1 MVNEKIK
8 STENAVKSDVKAGVD
23 AKIELEREYIIPLR
37 RGFLKVACYKKAKR
51 AVHDIKEF
59 LAKHMKVQDRDLNL
73 VKIDSYLNNEIWFR
87 GIKNPMHK
95 IKVKAI
101 KKGGIV
107 YAQLADVPDV
117 VKFKMARDQKR
128 TAGVKKVDIKHD
140 EKNNHVEEG
149 KVESK
154 EDSSEKEKAT
164 QEAGVKENKAEAKAQ
179 KHSSGGTKHEKKTQP
194 VRTVLSR

>member
-8 STENAVKSDVKAGVD
+8 PTENAVKSDVKAGADV
-23 AKIELEREYIIPLR
+23 KIEIEREYVIPLR

-59 LAKHMKVQDRDLNL
+59 LAKHMKVADRDLSL
-73 VKIDSYLNNEIWFR
+73 VKIDRYLNNEIWFR

-101 KKGGIV
+101 KRGGIV
-107 YAQLADVPDV
+107 YAELAEVPEV

-128 TAGVKKVDIKHD
+128 STGIKKVDIKHD
-140 EKNNHVEEG
+140 EKNNHIEEG
-149 KVESK
+149 KNQDAKDV
-154 EDSSEKEKAT
+154 SEKEKST
-164 QEAGVKENKAEAKAQ
+164 QEAGVKENKNEAKSQ
-179 KHSSGGTKHEKKTQP
+179 KQNSGGVKHEKKTQP
-194 VRTVLSR
+194 VRQVLSR